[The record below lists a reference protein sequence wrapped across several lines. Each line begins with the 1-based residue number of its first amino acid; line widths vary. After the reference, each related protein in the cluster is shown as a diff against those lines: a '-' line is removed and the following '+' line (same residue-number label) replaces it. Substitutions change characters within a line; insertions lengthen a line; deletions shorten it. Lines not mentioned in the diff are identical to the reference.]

1 MPDNPL
7 QVDRKGNLQ
16 EFGLPFEEGIVEK
29 DADFVDPDPDAQE
42 ESGTAPEED
51 LTPTDT
57 PDRDGPTSTPVEGEA
72 ATEEEY
78 VEDPAEY
85 DEILSRVRDEY
96 AEQPAAKPV
105 DSEKEAMKQR
115 LAALEGQLKTY
126 TPQPAPVGRPAPEKQ
141 VVEEEGGI
149 DYSDPAVQAA
159 LAQGFSDPK
168 TIGRTMKALVT
179 LEAKALINKEI
190 GGIKEQVQDIKEGS
204 DEEANRHALSAQL
217 ATGLQAAYNMGG
229 LEAAIVREANEKREG
244 SMLYQ
249 YLEINPELAKSPQGI
264 VTATLAVSRAVQ
276 RADDQLEDAKPSEK
290 KGPAPLT
297 TRRQTRA
304 TKRGQKLI
312 TPKAEG
318 TQEDS
323 VKADIL
329 GAGRPSQAIE
339 FMR

>member
-7 QVDRKGNLQ
+7 QVERKGNLQ

-42 ESGTAPEED
+42 ETGPDPDEG
-51 LTPTDT
+51 LTPTHT
-57 PDRDGPTSTPVEGEA
+57 PARDGQTSTPVEGEE
-72 ATEEEY
+72 ATEEEE
-78 VEDPAEY
+78 EDPAEY
-85 DEILSRVRDEY
+85 DEVLSRVRSEY

-105 DSEKEAMKQR
+105 DSENEALKQR
-115 LAALEGQLKTY
+115 LAALEGQLKSY

-168 TIGRTMKALVT
+168 TIGTTMKALVT

-229 LEAAIVREANEKREG
+229 LEAAIVREADEKREG

-276 RADDQLEDAKPSEK
+276 RADDQLQEGRPDEK

>member
-7 QVDRKGNLQ
+7 RTERKGNLQ
-16 EFGLPFEEGIVEK
+16 EFGLPFEEGVVEK
-29 DADFVDPDPDAQE
+29 DTGFVEPDDIQEE

-51 LTPTDT
+51 LTPTHT
-57 PDRDGPTSTPVEGEA
+57 PVRDGQTSTPVEAEA

-85 DEILSRVRDEY
+85 DEVLSRVRGEY
-96 AEQPAAKPV
+96 SEQPAEKPV
-105 DSEKEAMKQR
+105 DSENEQLKQR
-115 LAALEGQLKTY
+115 LANLESQLRTY
-126 TPQPAPVGRPAPEKQ
+126 TPQPAPVGRPAPKEEA
-141 VVEEEGGI
+141 VEDEGGI

-168 TIGRTMKALVT
+168 TIGTTMKALVT
-179 LEAKALINKEI
+179 LEAKSLIRKEL
-190 GGIKEQVQDIKEGS
+190 GGITEQVQNIKAGS
-204 DEEANRHALSAQL
+204 DEEAGRQELSAQL

-249 YLEINPELAKSPQGI
+249 YLEINPELAQSPQGI

-276 RADDQLEDAKPSEK
+276 RADEQLEAGKPDEK

-312 TPKAEG
+312 TPTAEG
-318 TQEDS
+318 TAEDS
-323 VKADIL
+323 AKADIL
-329 GAGRPSQAIE
+329 GAGRPSQAVE